1 MIKKLIGIVVLG
13 LLLSG
18 NGYAKDTPYMK
29 LINSYEGVDRML
41 VCTPLSQIISNNFK
55 KGVQIYI
62 KDNNINIQEYLD
74 KIDNPP
80 NKFKALHKM
89 MKAYKDSVLFRLVGE
104 YWISVRMPTEEKA
117 QKAYQK
123 NHIANEAIIIVS
135 KIPYDELGQYLSKC
149 GDNFIKLKK
158 KNELVKKYSQ
168 ILDEAAIK
176 EVYEV
181 LNKFTV
187 KKKPTSSKNIIHL
200 ACTIDRAFTY
210 DIKFNEE
217 RVEIDPYTITWSFD
231 LDKQILLD
239 TNFKN
244 NPPIVASIDENYI
257 NWHLGSI
264 PNDVEKSNFKEN
276 YSEEKFFD
284 LMDNKINR
292 YSGKVT
298 MNKYALDRVNFLYMA
313 GSKVF
318 DNNIEI
324 GKIGF
329 NTVEGIKHRM
339 LYLDYALFNAKGNKT
354 QKEFFH
360 TVKKTGDCKT
370 TTKTKKF

>member
-1 MIKKLIGIVVLG
+1 MLKKILTIIVLS
-13 LLLSG
+13 LLLNG
-18 NGYAKDTPYMK
+18 NAYSKDTPYMK
-29 LINSYEGVDRML
+29 LINSYEGVERML

-80 NKFKALHKM
+80 SKFKALHKM

-104 YWISVRMPTEEKA
+104 YWISVRIPTEKKA

-123 NHIANEAIIIVS
+123 NHIVNEAIIIVS
-135 KIPYDELGQYLSKC
+135 KIPYDELGQYLNKC

-158 KNELVKKYSQ
+158 ENELVKKYSQ

-187 KKKPTSSKNIIHL
+187 KKKTTSSKNIIHL
-200 ACTIDRAFTY
+200 ACTMDRAFTY

-217 RVEIDPYTITWSFD
+217 RVEIEPSIITWSFD

-257 NWHLGSI
+257 KWHLGSI
-264 PNDVEKSNFKEN
+264 PNDVEKSNFKKMFG
-276 YSEEKFFD
+276 EEKFFD
-284 LMDNKINR
+284 LMNNKINR

-298 MNKYALDRVNFLYMA
+298 TNLYALDRANFLYMA
-313 GSKVF
+313 GVAEETKF
-318 DNNIEI
+318 E
-324 GKIGF
+324 F
-329 NTVEGIKHRM
+329 NSPEGLKHRM
-339 LYLDYALFNAKGNKT
+339 EYLEAILLNTDGNKT